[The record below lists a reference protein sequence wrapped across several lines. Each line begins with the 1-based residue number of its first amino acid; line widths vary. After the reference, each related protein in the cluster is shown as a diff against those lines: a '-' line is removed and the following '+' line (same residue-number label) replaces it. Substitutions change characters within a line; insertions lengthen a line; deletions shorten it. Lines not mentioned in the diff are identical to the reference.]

1 MAVEMKYELVESELT
16 NGHGTPLYRIRAL
29 KDFSDVKKGDLG
41 GYVAGYH
48 NLTQEGDAWIYEGAK
63 AFDRSLV
70 ADNAKVSGRVRIFD
84 RALVGDNAVI
94 KGTHGGGIV
103 FVSAKVTINGDT
115 HIYGVDSHN
124 IKVI

>member
-1 MAVEMKYELVESELT
+1 MKYELVESELT
-16 NGHGTPLYRIRAL
+16 NGDGTPLYRIRAL

-48 NLTQEGDAWIYEGAK
+48 NLTQEGDAWIYEGAM
-63 AFDRSLV
+63 AFNRSLV

-94 KGTHGGGIV
+94 NGTHGGGIV
-103 FVSAKVTINGDT
+103 FVSANTTINGDT

-124 IKVI
+124 LKVS